1 MAKRCF
7 RMGVNV
13 LEKDF
18 LYYASLG
25 HKTSSVEP
33 SLFSKLLGFRKGT
46 SVLSLENIKE
56 SLSITKHFVNVLFEM
71 GSDSAILFIDLEE
84 GSNVS
89 TKFCALK
96 ALEPHFT
103 ENWSSGTLTNAVL
116 DYKVDAIFILSAKE
130 SSFIIQEANKLN
142 IPVIG
147 VVDSDTTANLLTYP
161 ILANDNSI
169 ELRHQLTVDISLTIL
184 EAKLIRYGLSCA

>member
-1 MAKRCF
+1 MERYVSIEFREHQRKFLDNQTLCKCF
-7 RMGVNV
+7 IRN
-13 LEKDF
+13 
-18 LYYASLG
+18 G
-25 HKTSSVEP
+25 H
-33 SLFSKLLGFRKGT
+33 
-46 SVLSLENIKE
+46 N
-56 SLSITKHFVNVLFEM
+56 H
-71 GSDSAILFIDLEE
+71 AILFIDLEE

-96 ALEPHFT
+96 ALEPHFI
-103 ENWSSGTLTNAVL
+103 ENWSSGTLNAVL
-116 DYKVDAIFILSAKE
+116 DYKVDAIFILNAKE

-184 EAKLIRYGLSCA
+184 EAKLIRYGLSCT

>member
-1 MAKRCF
+1 
-7 RMGVNV
+7 MGVKV

-33 SLFSKLLGFRKGT
+33 SMFSNLLGFRKGT
-46 SVLSLENIKE
+46 SVLNLEKTKE
-56 SLSITKHFVNVLFEM
+56 SFLVTKHFISVLFEANTN
-71 GSDSAILFIDLEE
+71 STILFIDLDE
-84 GSNVS
+84 GSNAS

-96 ALEPHFT
+96 ALEPYFV
-103 ENWSSGTLTNAVL
+103 ENWSSGSLTNCVL
-116 DYKVDAIFILSAKE
+116 DYKIDAILTLNAKE

-147 VVDSDTTANLLTYP
+147 MVDSDTTTNLLTYP
-161 ILANDNSI
+161 ILANDNSL
-169 ELRHQLTVDISLTIL
+169 ELRHKLSADVSFTIL
-184 EAKLIRYGLSCA
+184 EAKLINYGLSCT

>member
-1 MAKRCF
+1 
-7 RMGVNV
+7 
-13 LEKDF
+13 
-18 LYYASLG
+18 
-25 HKTSSVEP
+25 
-33 SLFSKLLGFRKGT
+33 
-46 SVLSLENIKE
+46 
-56 SLSITKHFVNVLFEM
+56 M

-96 ALEPHFT
+96 ALEPYFI

-116 DYKVDAIFILSAKE
+116 DYKVDAIFILNAKE

-184 EAKLIRYGLSCA
+184 EAKLIRYGLSCT